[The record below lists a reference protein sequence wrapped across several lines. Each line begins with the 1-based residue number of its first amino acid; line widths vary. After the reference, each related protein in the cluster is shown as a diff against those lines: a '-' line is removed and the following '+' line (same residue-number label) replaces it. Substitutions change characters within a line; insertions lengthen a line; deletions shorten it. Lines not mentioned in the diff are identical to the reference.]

1 MAAARPQNRGQF
13 RLSLQD
19 SSYYDSK
26 QQLRGQG
33 RLKTIHGSQT
43 LLSQGDLE
51 SSLKLGSIASMELQ
65 MSLAELSQASE
76 TCLDP
81 HLRSI
86 VFQSSQSQGTEL

>member
-1 MAAARPQNRGQF
+1 M
-13 RLSLQD
+13 
-19 SSYYDSK
+19 
-26 QQLRGQG
+26 
-33 RLKTIHGSQT
+33 
-43 LLSQGDLE
+43 
-51 SSLKLGSIASMELQ
+51 KLGSIASMELQ